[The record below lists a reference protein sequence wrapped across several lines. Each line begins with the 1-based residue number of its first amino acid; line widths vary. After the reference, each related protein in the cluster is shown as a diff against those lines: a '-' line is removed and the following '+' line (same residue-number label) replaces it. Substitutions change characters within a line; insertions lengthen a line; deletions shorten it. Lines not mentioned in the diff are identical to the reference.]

1 MTTTELT
8 GRKKRADER
17 VRSDVVLATLAD
29 RVAAAM
35 TPWLLAGDPAPKG
48 AHDEL
53 RKLGTQ
59 LLKEAR
65 LEAEAIDVEFGSLVK
80 VAEESLAGARRF
92 ADGAGRHGRPQ

>member
-17 VRSDVVLATLAD
+17 VRSDAALATLAD
-29 RVAAAM
+29 RIAAAM

-48 AHDEL
+48 AHEEL
-53 RKLGTQ
+53 RKLGAQ

-65 LEAEAIDVEFGSLVK
+65 LEAEAVTPVGKL
-80 VAEESLAGARRF
+80 R
-92 ADGAGRHGRPQ
+92 